1 MDQGLLLIQELLVLA
16 VEVQRLFEILLHVV
30 ADSYLVD
37 GDLSAFKVVEQ
48 LRAEIQPLQEFDGGV
63 VLASVFLDE
72 GHAKGHMCFSLNVTH
87 FDARSRFHLHI
98 LELAHL
104 ILRHAFQRKPT
115 WHDLIHQAEVLGHLH
130 GKLARKWAGSLGCG
144 HGLALIVLCV
154 YFAHDVKLVCS
165 VLFLFFFHPVHFVV
179 VHLVVQANFV
189 ENFAATVLELQCGV
203 WVTVGVLILSQEGVL
218 ALEQVHV
225 TLELLLLDLQIIQR
239 FLHRR
244 HQHFIEGILQGI
256 LLKLID
262 TCRTLSLLDLPD
274 QHLRLIG
281 FLFVI
286 CKSLGLNNL
295 IQKLN

>member
-1 MDQGLLLIQELLVLA
+1 M
-16 VEVQRLFEILLHVV
+16 
-30 ADSYLVD
+30 
-37 GDLSAFKVVEQ
+37 
-48 LRAEIQPLQEFDGGV
+48 
-63 VLASVFLDE
+63 
-72 GHAKGHMCFSLNVTH
+72 
-87 FDARSRFHLHI
+87 
-98 LELAHL
+98 
-104 ILRHAFQRKPT
+104 
-115 WHDLIHQAEVLGHLH
+115 
-130 GKLARKWAGSLGCG
+130 GCG

-165 VLFLFFFHPVHFVV
+165 ALFLFFLHPVHFVV

-225 TLELLLLDLQIIQR
+225 PLELFLLDLQIIQGL
-239 FLHRR
+239 LHRH

-262 TCRTLSLLDLPD
+262 TCRTLRLLYLPD
-274 QHLRLIG
+274 QHLRLCG
-281 FLFVI
+281 FLFFI
-286 CKSLGLNNL
+286 GKSLGLNNL